1 MSNPSLEKGIEK
13 TATDSNR
20 DTHQSYQEK
29 LLPMKKNFPK
39 K

>member
-20 DTHQSYQEK
+20 DIHRSSQAK
-29 LLPMKKNFPK
+29 LLRMKKISQRK
-39 K
+39 